1 MLRVGDIVTIDR
13 QPNIPLGTTGRVTV
27 PDVYLGTPRLITAID
42 AVDGVRKYKFSSV
55 MEEQPYWL
63 EEDLTYINT
72 STHPQ
77 FNIGDRVVAKDI
89 YRVYVGSSDMIPASC
104 SIEPDTP
111 MTVVGIQKRWIE
123 CKYILKPDKYS
134 DVCRVY
140 DIHTGEPELLWTG
153 ETNLTAVGDYTLF

>member
-1 MLRVGDIVTIDR
+1 MLHVGDIVTIDR
-13 QPNIPLGTTGRVTV
+13 QPNIPLGESGRVTI
-27 PDVYLGTPRLITAID
+27 PDVYLGSPRLITAID
-42 AVDGVRKYKFSSV
+42 AVDGVHKYKFSSV

-63 EEDLTYINT
+63 KEDLTYINT

-89 YRVYVGSSDMIPASC
+89 YSVYVGSSDMIPASF

-140 DIHTGEPELLWTG
+140 DQHTGEPALLWTG